1 MNVVRKKRVSRRRK
15 LDRILDRIR
24 AFLPAKTGQAE
35 LVDTLSLVT
44 PAPVA
49 PQEPTPAPVAT
60 PAPVPMQTAFRLDL
74 PQGETQLSSL
84 PLQGDSTL
92 TLRTHPAGS
101 LLSAGPMG
109 VEVGPETA
117 LRCVLP
123 PVSPVEAQAV
133 LVEIRFALRE
143 STGEGTV
150 LSFREANGN
159 NVSLRDR
166 NRYLTLQSGRARVE
180 FPRTGDGAQTVSFAL
195 TASGRLILIQDDG
208 VIDDVVAFDPVEML
222 QITQIHVANQAPMM
236 LHDVSLQVLDTAE
249 PAQVLA
255 ALQDRV
261 EARIGKAV
269 TSQTPGTPLLIHF
282 NGQSLALGPI
292 VPAEERLALGS
303 LARADLRMLTD
314 VFTGEARRIIDLSGL
329 QKRQGPVESDDARL
343 DRVRIASPLPPAL
356 AMAQA
361 LAGRDNDA
369 TGSKAVQSD
378 PIRLAPIALSGNPVA
393 GESLAMLDDPQG
405 PSRRNMDI
413 ILNATHQAFAR
424 EGLTPER
431 IVYFWIQGE
440 ADRSAA
446 PGAYLTALTAHWD
459 RIRAKL
465 DDLYPQSEK
474 TIFLMQTAGSDQTHH
489 EKERYHPAADQLH
502 FVANRLDAVLV
513 GPVYPSRLS
522 DRIHPDLHHS
532 RIMGELAAWA
542 LREVQAGRP
551 WSIGVPALRR
561 DGDRITLDFA
571 LREDEALTAHDLDIY
586 GGQGIDAFLGLE
598 VEGGQIHS
606 VELDGH
612 ALHLSVTGP
621 VTQIRYA
628 MQRQNMR
635 EVEGNAYPARRGLIR
650 TTLTR
655 PAVQLADTTL
665 YRWLPSFAVDL

>member
-1 MNVVRKKRVSRRRK
+1 MNVVRKKRVSRRHK
-15 LDRILDRIR
+15 PDRIKAL
-24 AFLPAKTGQAE
+24 LPAKTEQAA
-35 LVDTLSLVT
+35 LVDT
-44 PAPVA
+44 PAGVA
-49 PQEPTPAPVAT
+49 PQEPTPALVTT
-60 PAPVPMQTAFRLDL
+60 PAPAPAPVQTAFRLDL

-84 PLQGDSTL
+84 PLRGDSDL

-101 LLSAGPMG
+101 LLNAGPTG
-109 VEVGPETA
+109 VEIGPERV

-123 PVSPVEAQAV
+123 PASPVEAQAI
-133 LVEIRFALRE
+133 LFEISFALRE

-150 LSFREANGN
+150 LSLREANGN
-159 NVSLRDR
+159 HISLRDR
-166 NRYLTLQSGRARVE
+166 NRHLTLQSGRARVE
-180 FPRTGDGAQTVSFAL
+180 FPRTVDGAQTVSFAL

-208 VIDDVVAFDPVEML
+208 VIDDLVAFDPVDML

-236 LHDVSLQVLDTAE
+236 LHNVSLQVLDTAA

-255 ALQDRV
+255 ALRDRV

-269 TSQTPGTPLLIHF
+269 TSQMPGTPLLIHF
-282 NGQSLALGPI
+282 NGQSLALGP
-292 VPAEERLALGS
+292 VLSGEDRAEFGN
-303 LARADLRMLTD
+303 LARADLRMLTN
-314 VFTGEARRIIDLSGL
+314 VFGGEDRRITGLSGL
-329 QKRQGPVESDDARL
+329 HRREGPIDGVNARL
-343 DRVRIASPLPPAL
+343 GWIRITNHLPPAL

-361 LAGRDNDA
+361 LAGRDQNLS
-369 TGSKAVQSD
+369 TPLRLS
-378 PIRLAPIALSGNPVA
+378 PIVLSGNPVA

-405 PSRRNMDI
+405 QSRRNIDE
-413 ILNATHQAFAR
+413 ILNATHLAFAR
-424 EGLTPER
+424 EGLLPER

-446 PGAYLTALTAHWD
+446 PGAYLMALTAHWN
-459 RIRAKL
+459 RIRARL

-474 TIFLMQTAGSDQTHH
+474 TIFLMQTAGSDQTHY
-489 EKERYHPAADQLH
+489 RTNYYHPAADQVS
-502 FVANRLDAVLV
+502 FVADCRDAVMV

-522 DRIHPDLHHS
+522 DYLHPDLHHS

-571 LREDEALTAHDLDIY
+571 LREDEALTAHDLDVY

-598 VEGGQIHS
+598 VEGGQIRS

-612 ALHLSVTGP
+612 ALHLTVTGP
-621 VTQIRYA
+621 VTQVRYA

-655 PAVQLADTTL
+655 PAVHLADTTL
-665 YRWLPSFAVDL
+665 HRWLPSFAVDL

>member
-1 MNVVRKKRVSRRRK
+1 M
-15 LDRILDRIR
+15 
-24 AFLPAKTGQAE
+24 
-35 LVDTLSLVT
+35 
-44 PAPVA
+44 
-49 PQEPTPAPVAT
+49 
-60 PAPVPMQTAFRLDL
+60 
-74 PQGETQLSSL
+74 SSL
-84 PLQGDSTL
+84 PLRGDSDL
-92 TLRTHPAGS
+92 TLKSHPAGS

-109 VEVGPETA
+109 VEIGPETA
-117 LRCVLP
+117 LRCILP
-123 PVSPVEAQAV
+123 RDMPVEAPAI
-133 LVEIRFALRE
+133 LVEIRFALRDT
-143 STGEGTV
+143 TGQGTL
-150 LSFREANGN
+150 LSFRDASGN
-159 NVSLRDR
+159 SLSLR
-166 NRYLTLQSGRARVE
+166 NRSHHLMLQSGRARVG

-208 VIDDVVAFDPVEML
+208 VIDDLVAFDPVEIL

-255 ALQDRV
+255 ALRDRV

-269 TSQTPGTPLLIHF
+269 TSQKLGTPLLIHF
-282 NGQSLALGPI
+282 NGQSLALGPS
-292 VPAEERLALGS
+292 VPAEDRLVLGS

-329 QKRQGPVESDDARL
+329 QKREGPVESDDARL
-343 DRVRIASPLPPAL
+343 DRVRITGPLPPAL

-369 TGSKAVQSD
+369 TGPEAVQSD
-378 PIRLAPIALSGNPVA
+378 PIRLAPIALSGNPIA
-393 GESLAMLDDPQG
+393 GESLAMLDDPRG

-413 ILNATHQAFAR
+413 VLDAMHQAFAR
-424 EGLTPER
+424 ESLMPER

-440 ADRSAA
+440 ADRSAE
-446 PGAYLTALTAHWD
+446 PGAYLVALIAHWN
-459 RIRAKL
+459 RIRARL
-465 DDLYPQSEK
+465 DDLYPRSEK
-474 TIFLMQTAGSDQTHH
+474 TIFLMQTAGSDQSHH
-489 EKERYHPAADQLH
+489 KNEQYHPAADQLH
-502 FVANRLDAVLV
+502 FVADRRDAVMV

-522 DRIHPDLHHS
+522 DYLHPDLHHS

-551 WSIGVPALRR
+551 WSIGAPALRR

-571 LREDEALTAHDLDIY
+571 LREDEALTAHDLDVY

-598 VEGGQIHS
+598 VEGGQIQS

-612 ALHLSVTGP
+612 ALHLTVTGP
-621 VTQIRYA
+621 VTQVSYA

-635 EVEGNAYPARRGLIR
+635 EVEGNAHPARRGLIR

-655 PAVQLADTTL
+655 PAVHLADTTL